1 MIYKFIFIL
10 VIFTRKQ
17 ELIMS
22 FSETEN
28 KQIVLLKCWV
38 KLSTG
43 GGGLAK
49 SSLETFEKDWE
60 KLQDDI
66 VERVGMENG
75 AMFLIRKALT
85 EIEDYINNEFNDA
98 LQKM

>member
-1 MIYKFIFIL
+1 
-10 VIFTRKQ
+10 
-17 ELIMS
+17 MS

-49 SSLETFEKDWE
+49 SALETFEKDWE

>member
-10 VIFTRKQ
+10 VTFTRKQ

>member
-10 VIFTRKQ
+10 VTFTRKQ

-66 VERVGMENG
+66 VDRVGMENG